1 MKFITT
7 LKNVTKT
14 FIIFLN
20 LLLYSMNQEQKAQRY
35 QYLLFE
41 FDKLSNQI
49 ASIKGESLELNES
62 QNSKIN
68 QLQMRQG
75 ILVNEMK
82 TLF

>member
-1 MKFITT
+1 LKFITT

-20 LLLYSMNQEQKAQRY
+20 LLLYNMNQEQKAQRY